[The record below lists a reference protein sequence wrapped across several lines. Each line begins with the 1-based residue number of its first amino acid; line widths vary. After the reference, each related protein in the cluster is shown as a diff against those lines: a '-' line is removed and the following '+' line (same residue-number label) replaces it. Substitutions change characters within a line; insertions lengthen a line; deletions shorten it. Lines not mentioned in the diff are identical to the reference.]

1 MSGLGAAGIAAI
13 VSAGIGATGAG
24 ISFAQG
30 AKAKRAARDAESK
43 AAEALRLARK
53 RLEINYL
60 DELSIQKEPYE
71 LAREAALQQ
80 GATALE
86 AAREGDQR
94 GIAATAGRLEVAQ
107 DAAQGQIRTQMGKE
121 MSNLDKLVAEEDARL
136 RDLNVQL
143 DLGEVQGFQ
152 AQAANQEALANK
164 AMMEGVQG
172 AANALTSAAQIVPL
186 YSQNLDAQQMA
197 IGDTVYT
204 ADQTQA
210 LKDSGNVDFTIR
222 EGKFLPGI
230 FGEKIKKSIDL
241 TDQDLVS
248 NLDTRTFRKL
258 GRNLTNEQR
267 QNLMGTNFL
276 QTYNL
281 QQNLGV
287 ADPNNPAQ
295 TSTQLKIQQAKASGD
310 ERFMKTIT
318 KDGKQEKVLMTD
330 EEIKKV
336 LGLS

>member
-43 AAEALRLARK
+43 AAEAMRLARK

-60 DELSIQKEPYE
+60 DELAIQKEPYE

-94 GIAATAGRLEVAQ
+94 GVAATAGRLEVAQ

-164 AMMEGVQG
+164 AMMEGFQG

-210 LKDSGNVDFTIR
+210 LKDSGTVDFTIR
-222 EGKFLPGI
+222 EGKFLPGL
-230 FGEKIKKSIDL
+230 FGDKVKKSIDL

-258 GRNLTNEQR
+258 GRNLSNEQR

-287 ADPNNPAQ
+287 GDPNNPAQ

>member
-1 MSGLGAAGIAAI
+1 M
-13 VSAGIGATGAG
+13 
-24 ISFAQG
+24 
-30 AKAKRAARDAESK
+30 
-43 AAEALRLARK
+43 RLARK